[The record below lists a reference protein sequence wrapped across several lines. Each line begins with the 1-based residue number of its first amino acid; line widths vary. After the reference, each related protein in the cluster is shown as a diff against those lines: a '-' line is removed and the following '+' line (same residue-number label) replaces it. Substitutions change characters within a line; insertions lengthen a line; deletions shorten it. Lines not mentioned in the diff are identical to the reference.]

1 MPTHISHD
9 PTIQETIDAVEAVL
23 CAHAAL
29 RPTTPSRRSPEEARA
44 SFNGA
49 ALQLVELIAE
59 AVEQRLKRRA
69 QIEDASAKLKLAA
82 ESAKIA

>member
-9 PTIQETIDAVEAVL
+9 PTVTEAIAAVEAVL
-23 CAHAAL
+23 EAYQRLGKYVSAEHVVQ
-29 RPTTPSRRSPEEARA
+29 ARA

>member
-9 PTIQETIDAVEAVL
+9 PSVLETIAAVDAVLHLYEHRDL
-23 CAHAAL
+23 PLGQAA
-29 RPTTPSRRSPEEARA
+29 
-44 SFNGA
+44 FNGA

>member
-9 PTIQETIDAVEAVL
+9 PTVTEAIAAVEAVL
-23 CAHAAL
+23 DAHQRMHHGGA
-29 RPTTPSRRSPEEARA
+29 TERA